1 MIYKV
6 GEVWYSD
13 EVKAYVKCVR
23 DKFKYGSL
31 ISCSCCVFSEDN
43 NPCASCTT
51 RSYNDHPCYPSDRKD
66 DEFVHFVLASE
77 EEIKDT
83 LKLKVG
89 DKVLWAD
96 KRTPIGKER
105 VYEVFEVF
113 EVRDDM
119 VKIADEYSEA
129 EVPYMEVIKLED

>member
-6 GEVWYSD
+6 GEVFYSD
-13 EVKAYVKCVR
+13 EVEAYVKCV
-23 DKFKYGSL
+23 KQGS
-31 ISCSCCVFSEDN
+31 STDCDNCVFSED
-43 NPCASCTT
+43 CWSCPPK
-51 RSYNDHPCYPSDRKD
+51 SYDSHPCYHSDRNDTD
-66 DEFVHFVLASE
+66 DVLFVLASE
-77 EEIKDT
+77 EEIKDA

-96 KRTPIGKER
+96 KRTPIGEER
-105 VYEVFEVF
+105 VYEVF

-129 EVPYMEVIKLED
+129 EVPIMEVIKLED